1 MNGDARTALDIFSDG
16 NNTTNYDDDDDDD
29 TNHPNL
35 IETLFARGKVCAKS
49 GRFVELVTRV
59 VPPALRI
66 SRSVADLERCKMLCM
81 SSVMMRHRRSDEK
94 EIDDEKEISAR
105 ESLLKMFL
113 LLLLQQEEQRE
124 KEKEEKKKKTLS
136 GRLLEEGGYWFRL
149 SEDVLRYAK
158 DRVDLGRAMEKKK
171 TTKKSHHHSRDGSEE
186 EEEEEEEQVVH
197 AKMFDDVFPPSML
210 NVMRKQFAD
219 VASPFWTQH
228 DYFNPEKKRQFFS
241 YVHDVTVDGGE
252 DTRSRFSNTMDV
264 VIEYA
269 KRVAGRAFPRVLTEA
284 TRAEWW
290 CHNRAHCEGH
300 QMHFDSDDEG
310 INGLRHPICS
320 VVVFI
325 SANGETT
332 TGTAKGEENEKDDDE
347 KNASK
352 RRKKTDSR
360 RERFVGGPTL
370 VTTQRDGDQKN
381 TNFNEIRGYLAYP
394 KTNRCVVFDGELLHG
409 VVPGR
414 GLNAFADS
422 NIEGNSASSS
432 PPPLPTRTTLMIAFW
447 DKIEVRGSFGSIGS
461 ARAFPTFEQVKDEK
475 AHWRHLFNFDDD
487 DHNDDGVNGGGIR
500 DRNDIEKRAMRAPE
514 MLPIPI
520 EKVWH
525 PLNDAAKEMTSL
537 PNYDK
542 CFQGF

>member
-1 MNGDARTALDIFSDG
+1 MMSDF
-16 NNTTNYDDDDDDD
+16 DDDDV
-29 TNHPNL
+29 
-35 IETLFARGKVCAKS
+35 EKLFSRGKVCAKS

-59 VPPALRI
+59 VPVLLR
-66 SRSVADLERCKMLCM
+66 STRTVADIERCKMLCM
-81 SSVMMRHRRSDEK
+81 SSVMHHKHHHRDDDDDEMVVDEK
-94 EIDDEKEISAR
+94 EVSAR

-113 LLLLQQEEQRE
+113 LLLLQEEEKE
-124 KEKEEKKKKTLS
+124 KEKEEKTKTKKTLS
-136 GRLLEEGGYWFRL
+136 RRLLEEGGYWFRL

-158 DRVDLGRAMEKKK
+158 DRVDLGRAME
-171 TTKKSHHHSRDGSEE
+171 TTTTTRSLHSRDKSGGGGGEEEKEE
-186 EEEEEEEQVVH
+186 EEVVH

-228 DYFNPEKKRQFFS
+228 DYFNPAKKRQFFS

-252 DTRSRFSNTMDV
+252 DTRSRFLNTMDV

-332 TGTAKGEENEKDDDE
+332 TGTAKEEENEKDDE
-347 KNASK
+347 RNASK
-352 RRKKTDSR
+352 RRKKNDSR

-422 NIEGNSASSS
+422 NIDENSALP

-475 AHWRHLFNFDDD
+475 AHWRHLFNIDDD
-487 DHNDDGVNGGGIR
+487 GDDDDDGVNGRGIR
-500 DRNDIEKRAMRAPE
+500 DGNDIEKRAMRAPE

-525 PLNDAAKEMTSL
+525 PLNDAAKEMMSL
-537 PNYDK
+537 PNYDQ